1 MRTLNPISRWLS
13 GLWLGFLL
21 GLAVSCRNQPDFRPT
36 VLLISLEGFR
46 WDYQEQADTPNLD
59 RLVATGVKAQAL
71 IPVFPTASM
80 PNLYSLVTGLYPEN
94 HGIVSDLMY
103 DPVFDATYDAR
114 ILETVDEGR
123 WYEGE
128 PLWVTARKQGLNSA
142 TLFWPGSDAEIQGRQ
157 PAYVQGDADGRSRSE
172 WVDQV
177 LAWVDLP
184 LDRRPAFMA
193 LSLILGD
200 VSGRMDPH
208 SPALSMA
215 IQQID
220 STLGQLFHGFVQRGV
235 MEKIDIVIVSDH
247 GMTQTDSTQVIFLDD
262 YVELDQ
268 AGVIDWSP
276 ILGLRH
282 DEGVQEDIY
291 NALKGAH
298 PHLQIY
304 RREEVPFRLHYSNH
318 YRIPP
323 IVGLA
328 DVGWSITTHEL
339 YAADPAPFGTGSY
352 GYDPRYPA
360 MRGIFIARGPSFQNG
375 LVVEP
380 FQSIHIYNLITR
392 VLGLAPAPND
402 GKLDSVSAMLA
413 P

>member
-1 MRTLNPISRWLS
+1 MRTLNPTTRWLS
-13 GLWLGFLL
+13 GLWLGLLL

-59 RLVATGVKAQAL
+59 RLVATGVKARAL

-114 ILETVDEGR
+114 ILETVGEGR

-193 LSLILGD
+193 LSLIPGD
-200 VSGRMDPH
+200 VSRRMDPN

-215 IQQID
+215 SQQID
-220 STLGQLFHGFVQRGV
+220 SPLGHWVPGFVKRGDRG
-235 MEKIDIVIVSDH
+235 K
-247 GMTQTDSTQVIFLDD
+247 STI
-262 YVELDQ
+262 
-268 AGVIDWSP
+268 
-276 ILGLRH
+276 
-282 DEGVQEDIY
+282 
-291 NALKGAH
+291 
-298 PHLQIY
+298 
-304 RREEVPFRLHYSNH
+304 
-318 YRIPP
+318 
-323 IVGLA
+323 
-328 DVGWSITTHEL
+328 
-339 YAADPAPFGTGSY
+339 
-352 GYDPRYPA
+352 
-360 MRGIFIARGPSFQNG
+360 
-375 LVVEP
+375 
-380 FQSIHIYNLITR
+380 
-392 VLGLAPAPND
+392 
-402 GKLDSVSAMLA
+402 
-413 P
+413 